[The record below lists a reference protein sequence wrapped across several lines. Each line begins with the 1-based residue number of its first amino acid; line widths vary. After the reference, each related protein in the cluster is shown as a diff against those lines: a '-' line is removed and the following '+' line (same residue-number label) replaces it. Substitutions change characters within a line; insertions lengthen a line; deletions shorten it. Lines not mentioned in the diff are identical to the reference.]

1 MTDSD
6 VSERKL
12 EERIE
17 SFSLVFAQLPDP
29 KIIMDANFNII
40 SINKPFEELYG
51 YSLEDVL
58 GKRLSLL
65 NAEQVTKEIQQDIYK
80 TISTNGIWIGSLLNM
95 TKSGHKFI
103 CETKI
108 SALIDEQGIPFA
120 YVGTQTDI
128 TEKKKVENLKAVLYQ
143 ISEAVSFSSSL
154 EELLE
159 IICKKV
165 DLIIDT
171 TNFYVALYDEEDD
184 LYSFPY
190 CIDEHEELT
199 EFTPQQLRKS
209 LTDYVRRTGA
219 PFMSDDKTDKMLKL
233 NGEVELVGTP
243 SYQWLGVPLKTA
255 KSIIGVVAV
264 QSYSN
269 PALYTSDDLE
279 LMTFVSEQIA
289 LAIEHKQTEE
299 ELKESEEKYRQL
311 FDNSIIGQFITKPDG
326 TILDCNLK
334 FAQMFGYESKEE
346 IKKMSAKDLYQDQK
360 MRNKFL

>member
-1 MTDSD
+1 
-6 VSERKL
+6 
-12 EERIE
+12 
-17 SFSLVFAQLPDP
+17 
-29 KIIMDANFNII
+29 
-40 SINKPFEELYG
+40 
-51 YSLEDVL
+51 
-58 GKRLSLL
+58 
-65 NAEQVTKEIQQDIYK
+65 
-80 TISTNGIWIGSLLNM
+80 
-95 TKSGHKFI
+95 
-103 CETKI
+103 
-108 SALIDEQGIPFA
+108 
-120 YVGTQTDI
+120 
-128 TEKKKVENLKAVLYQ
+128 
-143 ISEAVSFSSSL
+143 
-154 EELLE
+154 
-159 IICKKV
+159 
-165 DLIIDT
+165 
-171 TNFYVALYDEEDD
+171 
-184 LYSFPY
+184 
-190 CIDEHEELT
+190 
-199 EFTPQQLRKS
+199 
-209 LTDYVRRTGA
+209 
-219 PFMSDDKTDKMLKL
+219 MSDDKTDKMLKL